1 MSTAAIPG
9 ASVHRLSR
17 VALLLLLAL
26 FLAATALSLRGPYPP
41 FEDDSYIFLRYSRNI
56 AAGAGPVWNVGDAPV
71 EGYTSVLYQALLT
84 LAELLGWS
92 AIARG
97 GWIGIGLSL
106 LALVMTWRLAE
117 RVNPSR
123 PLLNLLPPLLLAL
136 SDEFQ
141 YWTTAGMETPLTILL
156 LVAAALVTLNWFEG
170 QGRAWPVGLVW
181 SLAAL
186 ARPEALLLFGLTVV
200 LVIGGRLARRQKA
213 ATDLPLI
220 VGVFLAVQLPYLI
233 WRWFTFGYLFPNT
246 YYAKTGGGLVQ
257 LRGGLDYV
265 LTAGPRLFE
274 VGLLSERWPV
284 LATLLPLVVVV
295 LIVLGLALRPRRPAA
310 YAYLVGL
317 LLVSLLVVIYN
328 GGDHF
333 FRARFIVPLLPFVA
347 VLLAAALDSFLSRPA
362 TRPLAAAAA
371 LVVALLLAGWG
382 LETGNKVRLDWADAR
397 LPVDRVVPPAGGTT
411 LTTLDLWGVG
421 FILMGQKLA
430 EIATPDQSVAVVPIG
445 SIGYFS
451 GIRVLDMVG
460 IVDPVIAHQP
470 MDPAYTA
477 SWRPGHD
484 KGDGAHIL
492 SLEPDFLQLIDRLTS
507 QPHPGPD
514 ELSLRYKSIVELLEL
529 SEFQELYEFCAIP
542 MPNGWYYNLYR
553 RRATTRPCES
563 LSPPAAATGGRP
575 VAGVVE

>member
-9 ASVHRLSR
+9 ANAHRLSR

-26 FLAATALSLRGPYPP
+26 FLAATALSLRGPYLP
-41 FEDDSYIFLRYSRNI
+41 FEDDSYIFLRYSRHI

-84 LAELLGWS
+84 MAESLGWN
-92 AIARG
+92 APARG
-97 GWIGIGLSL
+97 GWIGIVLSL
-106 LALVMTWRLAE
+106 LALVLTWRLAE
-117 RVNPSR
+117 RVNPDR

-141 YWTTAGMETPLTILL
+141 YWATAGMDAPLYTLL
-156 LVAAALVTLNWFEG
+156 LVAAALVTLHWF
-170 QGRAWPVGLVW
+170 QGRGPAWPVGLVW

-200 LVIGGRLARRQKA
+200 LAIGGRLARRQPVM
-213 ATDLPLI
+213 TGLPLI
-220 VGVFLAVQLPYLI
+220 VGLFLAGQLPYLV

-246 YYAKTGGGLVQ
+246 YYAKTGGGLAQ

-265 LTAGPRLFE
+265 VASGPRLFA
-274 VGLLSERWPV
+274 VGWLSERWPA
-284 LATLLPLVVVV
+284 LATLLPVVVV
-295 LIVLGLALRPRRPAA
+295 LLILLGLALRPRRPAA
-310 YAYLVGL
+310 YAYLAGL

-333 FRARFIVPLLPFVA
+333 FRARFLVPLLPFVA
-347 VLLAAALDSFLSRPA
+347 VLLAAALDAFLSRPA
-362 TRPLAAAAA
+362 ARPLAAAAG

-397 LPVDRVVPPAGGTT
+397 LPADQVVPPADGAT

-430 EIATPDQSVAVVPIG
+430 EIATPDQSVAAVPIG

-492 SLEPDFLQLIDRLTS
+492 SLEPDFIQLIDRLTS

-514 ELSLRYKSIVELLEL
+514 DLSLRYKSIVELLPL
-529 SEFQELYEFCAIP
+529 PEFEELY
-542 MPNGWYYNLYR
+542 
-553 RRATTRPCES
+553 
-563 LSPPAAATGGRP
+563 
-575 VAGVVE
+575 